1 SSHTCSSGFVRSTI
15 HSTHT
20 HLLAAIV
27 AAAAVT
33 VQYVV
38 GACVGDCQLP
48 PIRVIGVLTSFL
60 KGRLRCMYE
69 NDSLP
74 SGPPSVYCAVSV
86 VDPGKRPLSVMMPTD
101 PAVGRPFRFIMT
113 RP

>member
-1 SSHTCSSGFVRSTI
+1 MRSII

-27 AAAAVT
+27 AVAAVT

-38 GACVGDCQLP
+38 GASVAFSQLP
-48 PIRVIGVLTSFL
+48 PIRIAGVLTSFL

-74 SGPPSVYCAVSV
+74 SVAPSVYCAVFV
-86 VDPGKRPLSVMMPTD
+86 VDPGRRPISVMMPTAPVTGSD
-101 PAVGRPFRFIMT
+101 F
-113 RP
+113 